1 MHEKS
6 PIVRESPLK
15 TPLKKNRSGMAIMVV
30 LSIASILLLL
40 GVAYLKSFSQST
52 VTGKLQLDQIQ
63 SEFFARGLQNIA
75 LFKIKRYPDFFLRS
89 YRHMVYHRRIAAGEG
104 GLEPP
109 LVPAPNPMPFTKFT
123 GIYPGNP
130 RDLLNHLPDG
140 IDTATGFSEPLDIAT
155 WSTQFSLLSAED
167 FNRGFIEIVVN
178 LQLEG
183 KATVNTYRMSLDAS
197 QTARL

>member
-1 MHEKS
+1 M
-6 PIVRESPLK
+6 
-15 TPLKKNRSGMAIMVV
+15 NARSGMAIMVV

-63 SEFFARGLQNIA
+63 SEFFARGIQNIA

-89 YRHMVYHRRIAAGEG
+89 YRHMIYHKRIAAGDA
-104 GLEPP
+104 GLGVPII
-109 LVPAPNPMPFTKFT
+109 PAPDPSPFAKFT
-123 GIYPGNP
+123 GVYAGNP
-130 RDLLNHLPDG
+130 RDILNHLPDAT
-140 IDTATGFSEPLDIAT
+140 DQATGFSEPLKIAT
-155 WSTQFSLLSAED
+155 WSTQFSLLSADD
-167 FNRGFIEIVVN
+167 FKRGFIEIVVN